1 MRKLNNCNTS
11 YLKIIFVM
19 MLLIILPFGGAI
31 LFLNVEVGTIS
42 NEYKTT
48 TNTTL
53 QRNTDIQTI
62 YLAFYQYYQYYQI
75 KNYPQQ
81 VLQIDNYNL
90 TQINDEYYKKTNKD
104 LFILTKSTFNNLI
117 QPNGSYILR
126 YGNFN
131 IPNQISTMSMI
142 DFITDFKRALK
153 SNDPSFSVRNEHII
167 DVVISSYQQK
177 NLNQLNA
184 QIDLSLNMIVGFVVL
199 IIVLTIAIKAF

>member
-1 MRKLNNCNTS
+1 
-11 YLKIIFVM
+11 

-81 VLQIDNYNL
+81 ILQIDNYNL
-90 TQINDEYYKKTNKD
+90 TQINNEYYKKTNKD

-117 QPNGSYILR
+117 
-126 YGNFN
+126 
-131 IPNQISTMSMI
+131 
-142 DFITDFKRALK
+142 
-153 SNDPSFSVRNEHII
+153 
-167 DVVISSYQQK
+167 
-177 NLNQLNA
+177 
-184 QIDLSLNMIVGFVVL
+184 
-199 IIVLTIAIKAF
+199 